1 MYHISTLNKIS
12 PAGLKC
18 FNAEYI
24 ITDGAFTPMELNGFD
39 TELWKKAIPAFGGV
53 QALAAEIIDLS
64 KFMLKA
70 A

>member
-1 MYHISTLNKIS
+1 MKQI
-12 PAGLKC
+12 
-18 FNAEYI
+18 AEYV